1 MKTISLPQESA
12 TKLPDFVGRP
22 GRIHLEHIFAVRGY
36 GKLKIRPIRLDDEE
50 AMVRFHTGLSEE
62 SIYLRYFEYLG
73 LDLRTD
79 RERLAQVCA
88 NSSESYT
95 IVIEQ
100 PARPHRAAA
109 ILAVGRLTKAR
120 DPYTCTFDTL
130 ITDGEGQGKLRKVLL
145 RHLVKLARAF
155 GFKTVEGD
163 LLVADH
169 DALNLCRD
177 LGFSVEM
184 LPRDGI
190 ARAWLNTDPGKSAG
204 LSLEIP

>member
-1 MKTISLPQESA
+1 MKTISLPQKPA
-12 TKLPDFVGRP
+12 TKLPDFGGRP

-50 AMVRFHTGLSEE
+50 AMDRFHTGLSEE

-79 RERLAQVCA
+79 RKRLDRVCA
-88 NSSESYT
+88 NSPESYAV
-95 IVIEQ
+95 VIEQ

-120 DPYTCTFDTL
+120 KPYTCTFDTL

-145 RHLVKLARAF
+145 RHLIKLARAF
-155 GFKTVEGD
+155 GFKTVAGD
-163 LLVADH
+163 LLVADRE
-169 DALNLCRD
+169 AVNLCRD
-177 LGFSVEM
+177 LGFDVET
-184 LPRDGI
+184 LPQDGVVK
-190 ARAWLNTDPGKSAG
+190 ARLN
-204 LSLEIP
+204 L